1 MTVHTL
7 PFGRETLHGHFS
19 PDLPPVLRIADGDS
33 VHFTTFDPS
42 WRYDP
47 FLGIRDPD
55 FARHPELDRG
65 HALSGPVYI
74 EGARPGMTLEIQIGE
89 LRPGRV
95 GWTGARLYGHLGI
108 TRHAR
113 LEWQIDAETGTATDQ
128 YGHVVRL
135 SPFMG
140 VMGNAPGAPGVH
152 STTPPRRVGGN
163 MDLKELV
170 SGSTLY
176 LPIEVDGALFST
188 GDGHAA
194 QGDGEVSGTAIE
206 CPMERAVLTFRL
218 RDDMPLKMP
227 RALTPAGWIAMGF
240 DEDLNKA
247 ADQAL
252 DGALDLIVAQTGA
265 ERPEALALASM
276 LVDLRVTQIVNQARG
291 VHAIVRPLVA
301 SN

>member
-1 MTVHTL
+1 MTVHRL
-7 PFGRETLHGHFS
+7 PFERATLHGHFS
-19 PDLPPVLRIADGDS
+19 RDLPPALHIADGDT

-47 FLGIRDPD
+47 LRGIREPD
-55 FARHPELDRG
+55 FAREPELDRG

-74 EGARPGMTLEIQIGE
+74 EGARPGMTLEIRVGE

-95 GWTGARLYGHLGI
+95 GWTGARLYAHLGI

-113 LEWQIDAETGTATDQ
+113 LEWQIDGEAGTATDQ
-128 YGHVVRL
+128 YGHTVRL

-140 VMGNAPGAPGVH
+140 VMGNAPGEPGVH

-163 MDLKELV
+163 IDCRELV
-170 SGSTLY
+170 SGSTLF
-176 LPIEVDGALFST
+176 LPVEVDGALFST

-206 CPMERAVLTFRL
+206 CPMERAELTFRL
-218 RDDMPLKMP
+218 RDDMPLKLP
-227 RALTPAGWIAMGF
+227 RALTPEGWLAFGF
-240 DEDLNKA
+240 DEDLNRA

-252 DGALDLIVAQTGA
+252 DGALDLIVEQTGA

-276 LVDLRVTQIVNQARG
+276 LVDLRVTQIVNHARG
-291 VHAIVRPLVA
+291 VHAIVRRL
-301 SN
+301 SK